1 MTVDLSMTIST
12 QMQAKIDKID
22 KLIQEGYTLKKT
34 NFGFIDFKNT
44 NGKNVQIL
52 GRLFKKSPA
61 GFSWIAFFFPAIVCT
76 QIREWSYFYVA
87 GTYWIIASL
96 FQPMTSIDG
105 SSAAGFGLSIIYG
118 YMFPYLRKLSS
129 EIGTTDMPKGRSIVI
144 GILLSIA
151 CTIPSLIIDIVF
163 GNF

>member
-1 MTVDLSMTIST
+1 
-12 QMQAKIDKID
+12 
-22 KLIQEGYTLKKT
+22 
-34 NFGFIDFKNT
+34 
-44 NGKNVQIL
+44 VQVF

-87 GTYWIIASL
+87 GTCWIIASL
-96 FQPMTSIDG
+96 FQAMTSFDG
-105 SSAAGFGLSIIYG
+105 NAAVGFGLSIMYG
-118 YMFPYLRKLSS
+118 YMFPYLRKLS
-129 EIGTTDMPKGRSIVI
+129 IDLGTTDMPKGRSIVI

-151 CTIPSLIIDIVF
+151 CAIPSLIIDIVF